1 MKKRLLN
8 NYGLKLLSIVCA
20 IIFWCVIV
28 NVNDPSDKV
37 TISNIPVTLKNAE
50 ILSDGGYIY
59 DVVGGTDRV
68 TIDVKGP
75 RSMIENLK
83 ASDFKAQAT
92 VTNVFADT
100 VRIEVDCISGVVKD
114 SDISISLRT
123 QDVKLDIQNLVTK
136 TIDVEALITGS
147 PANGYYTDDSLV
159 SISPTT
165 IRISGPENII
175 NQVTS
180 AKVSYDVTGENSEKI
195 TMVKPK
201 LYNSEG
207 KTVDISKVTF
217 SKSQVEYKID
227 ILKKKE
233 VNVNFAVTGEVA
245 EGFKYTN
252 ISSDV
257 KTVTI
262 AGKEND
268 LAKIFSIDIPASL
281 IDISEITANTS
292 YTINVSQYVPNTVI
306 LVSDVDYASVEV
318 AVEKLQ
324 KKTVSL
330 LYDEISVK
338 NMNSRY
344 KVEYLDKGVNAVIV
358 EGIQSDI
365 DSFSA
370 SDLIATVDLTGLKE
384 GEHSVLVNVTTKK
397 SVEVIG
403 TYKIN
408 IRLVNNDDIT
418 TSEREE

>member
-201 LYNSEG
+201 LYDSEG